1 MIYKEYKTY
10 YKVLIKSKTLFN
22 KILNKTIGL
31 MKLFNIKK
39 LLIKKKNKNSYKE
52 SNKWYNYNKLK
63 KKN

>member
-52 SNKWYNYNKLK
+52 SNK
-63 KKN
+63 